1 MSGRFMMRSRMRSNH
16 VCTMKNLNRRSR
28 KLHRLVVPIA
38 AIPLALT
45 ALSGAIYGTVLAMN
59 IDAPWLLRLHTGNF
73 GIVNLTVDR
82 GDDFGS
88 DCLGDRLAGWRPQN
102 PQLDSKLKE
111 PLCLQS

>member
-1 MSGRFMMRSRMRSNH
+1 MMRSRMRSNH

-73 GIVNLTVDR
+73 GIVNLQPIYSPLIGVLTLVLIASGIALLVGGR
-82 GDDFGS
+82 RTPS
-88 DCLGDRLAGWRPQN
+88 SIQN
-102 PQLDSKLKE
+102 
-111 PLCLQS
+111 